1 MPIYFSHLK
10 SDNILV
16 INKTS
21 ENEITTE
28 LKDSYC
34 AEFNIVS
41 MMDVPLR
48 IEGKMVGV
56 LCFEQTI
63 IPKELTNEE
72 QRFAISVS
80 QIISL
85 AIETRQRRRIQ
96 TKLENELREKNLLIK
111 KSHHRIKNN
120 FSILISLLRLRANTP
135 TNQTSKEILEDCI
148 NRIFSIMKVHEQLY
162 KTQGFAVVQY
172 VFHGGVE
179 PKTILI
185 ECLCITTATSVCF

>member
-162 KTQGFAVVQY
+162 KTQGFAVVQL
-172 VFHGGVE
+172 E
-179 PKTILI
+179 PYLKELSREIQYS
-185 ECLCITTATSVCF
+185 AVRDYQ

>member
-63 IPKELTNEE
+63 IPKEWTNEE

-85 AIETRQRRRIQ
+85 AIDTSQRRRIQ

-135 TNQTSKEILEDCI
+135 SNQTSKEILEDCI

-162 KTQGFAVVQY
+162 KTQGFAVVQL
-172 VFHGGVE
+172 E
-179 PKTILI
+179 PYLKELSREIQYS
-185 ECLCITTATSVCF
+185 AVRDYQ